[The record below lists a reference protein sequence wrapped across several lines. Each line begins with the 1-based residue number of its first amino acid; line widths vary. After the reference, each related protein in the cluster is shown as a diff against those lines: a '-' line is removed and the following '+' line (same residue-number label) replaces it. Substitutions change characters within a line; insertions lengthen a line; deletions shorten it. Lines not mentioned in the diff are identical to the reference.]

1 MALILAPLLWS
12 VAIPLAHGVI
22 PWAISSLTRRCG
34 WTEGRPG
41 IWNLPGLVPVALGA
55 AALIWVLVVGLGQ
68 TPKRVKLGLT
78 PSVLMMRGPYA
89 FTRNPMY
96 LAELGIWLGWALF
109 FGSIGVL
116 AVAVVLCAVV
126 SFVIVPREEHTL
138 EAKLGKSYFQYKNR
152 TPRWF

>member
-12 VAIPLAHGVI
+12 VAIPLAHGVV
-22 PWAISSLTRRCG
+22 PWAISSLTHRFG
-34 WTEGRPG
+34 WTGGRPG

-55 AALIWVLVVGLGQ
+55 AVLIWVLVVGLGQ

-96 LAELGIWLGWALF
+96 VAEMGIWLGWALF
-109 FGSIGVL
+109 FGSFGVL
-116 AVAVVLCAVV
+116 AGAVALCAVV
-126 SFVIVPREEHTL
+126 SLAIVPHEEHTL
-138 EAKLGKSYFQYKNR
+138 EAILGQSYVQYKNR
-152 TPRWF
+152 APRWF